1 MASNADKVWTKL
13 LGSTSDDLA
22 NALTTGLDGSIYV
35 SGITGGALDGQTS
48 SGGWDTFLTKYS
60 ADGSKAWTKLLD
72 TSVDDIA
79 LTLTT
84 GLDSI
89 NFIRYLCEA

>member
-1 MASNADKVWTKL
+1 MF
-13 LGSTSDDLA
+13 DDSS
-22 NALTTGLDGSIYV
+22 NALTTDLDGAIYV
-35 SGITGGALDGQTS
+35 GGLTDGALDGQS
-48 SGGWDTFLTKYS
+48 YSGAQDAFLTKYS

-89 NFIRYLCEA
+89 NFIRYLCED